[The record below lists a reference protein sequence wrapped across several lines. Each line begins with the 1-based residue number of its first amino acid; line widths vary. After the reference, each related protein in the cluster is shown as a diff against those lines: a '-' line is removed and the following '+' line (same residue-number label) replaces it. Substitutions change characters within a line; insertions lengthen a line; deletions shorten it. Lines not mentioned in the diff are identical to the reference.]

1 MAITCEKVLE
11 NFIAGLKEGENGSV
25 SSTKTVRIKGNQ
37 LIHYSTP
44 IIERMEDSFIL
55 NISRYSLA
63 TGQLQKRIKNM
74 LPEGYQT
81 VKKVPQDYPGSLT
94 DYLEVRH
101 SNDEGV

>member
-1 MAITCEKVLE
+1 MAITCEKVVE
-11 NFIAGLKEGENGSV
+11 NFISGLQEGDNGSV

-44 IIERMEDSFIL
+44 IIERTGNSFIL

-63 TGQLQKRIKNM
+63 TGQLQKRIKTM

-81 VKKVPQDYPGSLT
+81 VKRVPQDYPGSLV
-94 DYLEVRH
+94 DYLESSY
-101 SNDEGV
+101 SNE

>member
-1 MAITCEKVLE
+1 MAITCEKVVE
-11 NFIAGLKEGENGSV
+11 NFIAGLQEGEKGSV

-44 IIERMEDSFIL
+44 IIERMEHSYIL

-74 LPEGYQT
+74 LPKGYQI
-81 VKKVPQDYPGSLT
+81 VKRVPQDYLGSLT
-94 DYLEVRH
+94 DFLEDGH
-101 SNDEGV
+101 SDDKGV